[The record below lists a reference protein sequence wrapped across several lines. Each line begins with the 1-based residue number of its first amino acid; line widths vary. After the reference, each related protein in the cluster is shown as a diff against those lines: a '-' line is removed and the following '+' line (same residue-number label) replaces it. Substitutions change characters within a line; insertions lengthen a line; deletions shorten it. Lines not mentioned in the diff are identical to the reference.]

1 MLDLIVVI
9 SHRQAV
15 DLTSIDYRPSILS
28 TSTNQVR
35 IDLALLLVSQNLI
48 LSDPSI
54 LILLLPI

>member
-54 LILLLPI
+54 LILLLPT

>member
-48 LSDPSI
+48 LSDPSF
-54 LILLLPI
+54 LILLLPT

>member
-1 MLDLIVVI
+1 MLDLIVVV

-48 LSDPSI
+48 LSDPSF
-54 LILLLPI
+54 LILLLPT

>member
-54 LILLLPI
+54 LILLLPN